1 MEDRDDAWHG
11 PAFRQVGP
19 MIRSRIFAVFAF
31 VTFVTFCAIIL
42 AFVPRL
48 DLAVAMLIGI
58 VPAGYD
64 IWDQL
69 FRRRPP
75 KSPG

>member
-1 MEDRDDAWHG
+1 MN
-11 PAFRQVGP
+11 
-19 MIRSRIFAVFAF
+19 RSRFFAVFAF
-31 VTFVTFCAIIL
+31 VTLVAFCAVIL

-48 DLAVAMLIGI
+48 DLAAALLIGI

-69 FRRRPP
+69 FRRRPA
-75 KSPG
+75 KSSG

>member
-1 MEDRDDAWHG
+1 MNRSQLFAIV
-11 PAFRQVGP
+11 AFLTLV
-19 MIRSRIFAVFAF
+19 AF
-31 VTFVTFCAIIL
+31 CMVIL
-42 AFVPRL
+42 AFVPRI
-48 DLAVAMLIGI
+48 DLAAALLIGI

-75 KSPG
+75 KSRG

>member
-1 MEDRDDAWHG
+1 MN
-11 PAFRQVGP
+11 
-19 MIRSRIFAVFAF
+19 RSRFFAVFAF
-31 VTFVTFCAIIL
+31 VTLVAFCAVIL

-48 DLAVAMLIGI
+48 DLAAALLIGI

-69 FRRRPP
+69 FRRRLA
-75 KSPG
+75 K